1 MNKLYAFCALVFV
14 TACGSPDL
22 DGSWVGV
29 GEIEGIRIEISG
41 DEAKIIQTSEEE
53 EVGEASC
60 AVSEGEN
67 KSKLICSDEYD
78 GTYVIDISVDGD
90 IMTASP
96 AGRERVDTFVRN

>member
-1 MNKLYAFCALVFV
+1 MNKLYAFCALVFL

-29 GEIEGIRIEISG
+29 GDIEGIRIEISG
-41 DEAKIIQTSEEE
+41 DEAKIIQTREE
-53 EVGEASC
+53 EVREDSC

-67 KSKLICSDEYD
+67 KSKLICSYD
-78 GTYVIDISVDGD
+78 NDDTFVIDVSVDGD

-96 AGRERVDTFVRN
+96 AGIERVDTFVRN

>member
-1 MNKLYAFCALVFV
+1 MNKLYAFCALVFL
-14 TACGSPDL
+14 TACGSSDL

-29 GEIEGIRIEISG
+29 GDIEGIRIEISG

-67 KSKLICSDEYD
+67 KSILTCADEYD
-78 GTYVIDISVDGD
+78 GYVIDISVDGD
-90 IMTASP
+90 IMTASQV
-96 AGRERVDTFVRN
+96 GKERVDTFVRN